1 MNGAAR
7 PPACPD
13 KTPATFSALPQ
24 AAPGD
29 RPRVRPA
36 RGHPAIHEGIEAV
49 VLDFDGTLADTTSG
63 HEQALRAALQPHGLD
78 LDHGWYSRHAGLSIR
93 DLLAQLPG
101 ARQLPHDEIIQQSRT
116 RLLATVRSITP
127 VGCVVTLL
135 RAARRAGLPCAIAS
149 GASRLLVQPGL
160 EALGLSAEFAAVVAR
175 EDAPRG
181 KPAPDL
187 YTEAARRLGVPPGRC
202 LAVDDAPDGV
212 TAARTAGMHVLT
224 LAGGHLAPADEG
236 SQGAGHLG
244 SRAGVPLSCRTP
256 QPGERG
262 PAVAGET
269 TAAQPRAV
277 HHPAAPARSAI
288 PPSDGLKA
296 VAQGKHDA
304 RPALD

>member
-13 KTPATFSALPQ
+13 RTPATFSALPQ

-29 RPRVRPA
+29 RPRARSA

-49 VLDFDGTLADTTSG
+49 VLDFDGTLADTTPS

-78 LDHGWYSRHAGLSIR
+78 FDHGWYFRRAGLSIR
-93 DLLAQLPG
+93 DLLAELPG
-101 ARQLPHDEIIQQSRT
+101 ARHLPHDEIIQQSRT
-116 RLLATVRSITP
+116 HLLATVRSITP

-187 YTEAARRLGVPPGRC
+187 YIEAARRLGVPPGRC

-212 TAARTAGMHVLT
+212 TAARAAGIIYVLT
-224 LAGGHLAPADEG
+224 LADGHLAPADKN
-236 SQGAGHLG
+236 SQGSGQSD
-244 SRAGVPLSCRTP
+244 SRAGAPVPCRTP
-256 QPGERG
+256 QHSERG
-262 PAVAGET
+262 SAVAGET
-269 TAAQPRAV
+269 TAALPQAPHDQPAS
-277 HHPAAPARSAI
+277 ARSAI

-296 VAQGKHDA
+296 VAPGEA
-304 RPALD
+304 

>member
-7 PPACPD
+7 PPACPHR
-13 KTPATFSALPQ
+13 TPATFSALPQ
-24 AAPGD
+24 AAPHD
-29 RPRVRPA
+29 RPRARPA
-36 RGHPAIHEGIEAV
+36 RDHPAIHDGIEAV
-49 VLDFDGTLADTTSG
+49 VLDFDGTLADTTPS

-78 LDHGWYSRHAGLSIR
+78 LDHGWYLRHTGLSIR
-93 DLLAQLPG
+93 DLLAELPG
-101 ARQLPHDEIIQQSRT
+101 ARQLPHDEIIQQSRNC
-116 RLLATVRSITP
+116 LLATVRYITA
-127 VGCVVTLL
+127 VDCVVTLL

-187 YTEAARRLGVPPGRC
+187 YTEAARRLDVPPGRC

-212 TAARTAGMHVLT
+212 TAARAAGMHVLT
-224 LAGGHLAPADEG
+224 LADGHLAPADED

-244 SRAGVPLSCRTP
+244 SRAGAPLSCRTP
-256 QPGERG
+256 RHGERG

-269 TAAQPRAV
+269 TAAPPQAA
-277 HHPAAPARSAI
+277 HDPAAPARPAI

-296 VAQGKHDA
+296 AAPGEA
-304 RPALD
+304 